1 MEKVIE
7 MKKYGIVL
15 TGREFGIDVMKNLI
29 REINNKDEILLDFKG
44 VASVGSSFA
53 DEVLVP
59 VANLRNGKV
68 KIKNLSTPVRSCL
81 VDVARDNSISLEIET
96 SASHTSS

>member
-15 TGREFGIDVMKNLI
+15 TGREFGIDVMKNLNG
-29 REINNKDEILLDFKG
+29 EINSKDEIVLDFKG

-59 VANLRNGKV
+59 VANLKNGKI
-68 KIKNLSTPVRSCL
+68 KIKNLSIPVKSCL
-81 VDVARDNSISLEIET
+81 VDVARDNSISLEIE
-96 SASHTSS
+96 